1 MAKGMTK
8 SQIAD
13 RLAEKTGLTKKQ
25 VAHLMGELVALAY
38 EEAQNGFVVPGL
50 GKLVVVDRAARMG
63 RNPATGEAI
72 QIPAKRVLKFRIAK
86 EAKTAVVGGVAPQ
99 AESGAAS
106 QAES

>member
-25 VAHLMGELVALAY
+25 VNHFLGELATLAY
-38 EEAQNGFVVPGL
+38 EEAHNGFSLPGL

-63 RNPATGEAI
+63 RNPATGQPI

-86 EAKTAVVGGVAPQ
+86 EAKTTVVSGMK
-99 AESGAAS
+99 AEGS
-106 QAES
+106 AEGPSS